1 MLVEVYG
8 GPGFQ
13 KVDKQW
19 QGYGYPAYVAR
30 EPGKKW
36 PMLVEVYGGPG
47 FQKVDKQW
55 QGYGYPAY
63 VASSLGIV
71 YAVIDP
77 RGSGFQGDAWRHAV
91 YRNFGSVEVSDTISV
106 AKYLQEN
113 IDYIDA
119 AETAIWGWSYGGFLS
134 LSALTKDTSG
144 VFKCG
149 ASVAPVVKWELYDTI
164 YTERYMSTPHD
175 NP

>member
-1 MLVEVYG
+1 MSRVWSANNNLEDKVNTVDSAPVEFLEVAVDGSDQKAQVMLYLPPGVE
-8 GPGFQ
+8 
-13 KVDKQW
+13 
-19 QGYGYPAYVAR
+19 R

-63 VASSLGIV
+63 VSGSLGIV

-77 RGSGFQGDAWRHAV
+77 RGSGFQGDAWRHSV
-91 YRNFGSVEVSDTISV
+91 YRNFGSVEVSDTVSV
-106 AKYLQEN
+106 TKYLQEN

-119 AETAIWGWSYGGFLS
+119 SKTAIWGWSYGGFHS
-134 LSALTKDTSG
+134 LSSLTKDTTPAPHSG
-144 VFKCG
+144 D
-149 ASVAPVVKWELYDTI
+149 WRT
-164 YTERYMSTPHD
+164 
-175 NP
+175 